1 MPPVEEPPPDLF
13 SVLHPA
19 PNALLDLLRGRID
32 DAMLSGIAGADY
44 GQEYGEHLRALRSI
58 RDTGRV
64 PVPFEWCPQ
73 EVLSLTRWWKPGQTS
88 DYVTSEAEGH
98 LVRAFSCSAL
108 LRGAAEPGNADFDFG
123 ERDAL
128 ARALSSAAALGADV
142 ERAALQFLAWQ
153 SPLQAPDEPGRGWS
167 AIGLAM
173 LVVHLG
179 GASRD
184 QDWLERLGWWVVGRA
199 EGDGLGSGGAYN
211 GLDYDI
217 WQELAL
223 RMWIDIEALPHGG
236 GRSLMEE
243 VSKLIV

>member
-1 MPPVEEPPPDLF
+1 M
-13 SVLHPA
+13 
-19 PNALLDLLRGRID
+19 I
-32 DAMLSGIAGADY
+32 
-44 GQEYGEHLRALRSI
+44 
-58 RDTGRV
+58 
-64 PVPFEWCPQ
+64 
-73 EVLSLTRWWKPGQTS
+73 
-88 DYVTSEAEGH
+88 
-98 LVRAFSCSAL
+98 RAFSCSAL

-123 ERDAL
+123 DRDAL
-128 ARALSSAAALGADV
+128 ALALSSAAALGADV

-153 SPLQAPDEPGRGWS
+153 SPLQAADGYDRGWS

-173 LVVHLG
+173 LVVRLG

-199 EGDGLGSGGAYN
+199 EGDGLGGSGSYYGIR
-211 GLDYDI
+211 YDI

-223 RMWIDIEALPHGG
+223 RMRTDIEELPHGD